1 MHIVA
6 KETITELR
14 KQMKAH
20 NIDAYM
26 IVTDD
31 FHGSEYVGDH
41 FKCRAYMSGFTGSA
55 GTLVVTQDMA
65 GLWTDGRY
73 FLQAGKQLAGSGID
87 LFKMGEPGVPTVH
100 AFLVDKLKEG
110 QTLGFDG
117 RTVNAKEAFAL
128 KRDLEEKGAGVV
140 YEQDLVD
147 LVWKD
152 RPALSAEPV
161 TLLDEKYTG
170 ESREERI
177 RRVREVMEEQGADLF
192 VLSSLD
198 DIAWLLNIRG
208 NDVAYN
214 PVVLSYLVLGRTE
227 IRLYINEKVLDDTV
241 REALEAAGVSFY
253 PYDQMYEDMKK
264 INKKHT
270 VLLDASKA
278 NFAIVSN
285 IPAEVPVLDR
295 PCPTVLMKAV
305 KTPVEVENER
315 KAHIKDGV
323 AVCRFLHWIKTN
335 VGKIPMTE
343 ISVAEKLEEFRQMGE
358 NYRGQSFGPIAAYAE
373 HGAIVHYSATPETD
387 KEIKADS
394 FLLLDTGGQYLEG
407 TTDIT
412 RTVAFGNITDEMK
425 KHFTAVLKGNLN
437 LVSAKFRKGCLGIN
451 FDYLARE
458 ALWEMGLDYNHG
470 TGHGVGYYLNV
481 HEAPNGFR
489 WKQVPERNESAAF
502 EAGMITSDEPGLYL
516 EGKYGIRLE
525 NLIVCEKYMENEY
538 GEFLQFKPLT
548 FVPFDLDAVDPS
560 LMTEKERAR
569 LNAYHAEVFEKIS
582 PYLDEKETRWLAHET
597 RAI

>member
-1 MHIVA
+1 MA
-6 KETITELR
+6 RETITKLR
-14 KQMKAH
+14 EQMKKSGM
-20 NIDAYM
+20 DAYL
-26 IVTDD
+26 ILTDD
-31 FHGSEYVGDH
+31 FHGSEYVGEH

-55 GTLVVTQDMA
+55 GMLVVTQDMA

-73 FLQAGKQLAGSGID
+73 FLQAGKQLEGSGID
-87 LFKMGEPGVPTVH
+87 LFKMGNPGVPSVYE
-100 AFLVDKLKEG
+100 FLLEKLQEG
-110 QTLGFDG
+110 QVLGFDG
-117 RTVNAKEAFAL
+117 RTVNARDAFAL
-128 KRDLEEKGAGVV
+128 KENLKEKGVSIV
-140 YEQDLVD
+140 YETDLAD
-147 LVWKD
+147 KVWTD

-161 TLLDEKYTG
+161 SLLDVKYAG
-170 ESREERI
+170 ESRESRI
-177 RRVREVMEEQGADLF
+177 ARVRKAMEERGADLF
-192 VLSSLD
+192 VLTSLD

-214 PVVLSYLVLGRTE
+214 PVVLSYLLIGKKE
-227 IRLYINEKVLDDTV
+227 IRLYINEKILDDPV
-241 REALEAAGVSFY
+241 KAALKEAGISFY
-253 PYDQMYEDMKK
+253 PYDSIYEDMKK
-264 INKKHT
+264 INTKNT
-270 VLLDASKA
+270 VLLDSAKT
-278 NFAIVSN
+278 NYAIFSN
-285 IPAEVPVLDR
+285 IPSGVQVLDL

-305 KTPVEVENER
+305 KNPVEVENEK

-323 AVCRFLHWIKTN
+323 AICKFLYWLKTN

-358 NYRGQSFGPIAAYAE
+358 NYKGQSFDPISAYAE

-394 FLLLDTGGQYLEG
+394 FLLLDTGGQYMEG

-412 RTVAFGNITDEMK
+412 RTVALGNITPEMK
-425 KHFTAVLKGNLN
+425 KYFTAVLKGNLN
-437 LVSAKFRKGCLGIN
+437 LVSAKFRKGCTGIN

-458 ALWEMGLDYNHG
+458 ALWEMGMDYNHG

-489 WKQVPERNESAAF
+489 WKQVPERNDSAVF
-502 EAGMITSDEPGLYL
+502 EEGMITSDEPGLYL

-548 FVPFDLDAVDPS
+548 FVPFDLEAVEPS
-560 LMTEKERAR
+560 LMTEKEKER
-569 LNAYHAEVFEKIS
+569 LNSYHAEVFAKIS
-582 PYLDEKETRWLAHET
+582 PYLEEAEKEWLREST
-597 RAI
+597 RAV

>member
-1 MHIVA
+1 MVQERIA
-6 KETITELR
+6 KLREL
-14 KQMKAH
+14 MKK
-20 NIDAYM
+20 NKIDAYM

-55 GTLVVTQDMA
+55 GTLIVTQDMA

-73 FLQAGKQLAGSGID
+73 FLQAGKQLKDTGID
-87 LFKMGEPGVPTVH
+87 LYKMGNKGVPTVH
-100 AFLVDKLKEG
+100 DFLVDKLKKD

-117 RTVNAKEAFAL
+117 RTVNAAEALLLKE
-128 KRDLEEKGAGVV
+128 DLMKKGASLVS
-140 YEQDLVD
+140 EIDLVD
-147 LVWKD
+147 EIWEE
-152 RPALSAEPV
+152 RPALSAKPLTILE
-161 TLLDEKYTG
+161 EQYAG
-170 ESREERI
+170 ESRESKIE
-177 RRVREVMEEQGADLF
+177 RVRKVMEDKGADVF
-192 VLSSLD
+192 VLTSLD

-214 PVVLSYLVLGRTE
+214 PVVLSYLVFGKKD
-227 IRLYINEKVLDDTV
+227 IRLYLNESVLDHEV
-241 REALEAAGVSFY
+241 KEILEKAGVSFY
-253 PYDQMYEDMKK
+253 PYNAIYEDLTK
-264 INKKHT
+264 INLKNR
-270 VLLDASKA
+270 VLMDFSKTNFSILNNLPSETKILDM
-278 NFAIVSN
+278 
-285 IPAEVPVLDR
+285 

-305 KTPVEVENER
+305 KNPVEVENEK

-323 AVCRFLHWIKTN
+323 AMCKFLHWLKTN

-358 NYRGQSFGPIAAYAE
+358 NYRGQSFDPIAAYAE
-373 HGAIVHYSATPETD
+373 HGAIVHYSATEESNA
-387 KEIKADS
+387 KIEADS

-412 RTVAFGNITDEMK
+412 RTVALGNITPEMK
-425 KHFTAVLKGNLN
+425 KYFTAVLKGNLN
-437 LVSAKFRKGCLGIN
+437 LVSAKFLKGCTGIN

-458 ALWEMGLDYNHG
+458 ALWEMGMDYNHG

-489 WKQVPERNESAAF
+489 WKHVPERNDSAVF
-502 EAGMITSDEPGLYL
+502 EEGMITSDEPGFYL
-516 EGKYGIRLE
+516 EGQYGIRLE

-548 FVPFDLDAVDPS
+548 LVPFDLDAVESS
-560 LMTEKERAR
+560 LMTEKERER
-569 LNAYHAEVFEKIS
+569 LNQYHSEVFEKIS
-582 PYLDEKETRWLAHET
+582 PYLDEEETEWLRHET
-597 RAI
+597 RRI

>member
-1 MHIVA
+1 MA

-14 KQMKAH
+14 KQMKAQ
-20 NIDAYM
+20 NMDAYM

-41 FKCRAYMSGFTGSA
+41 FKCRAYVSGFTGSA

-73 FLQAGKQLAGSGID
+73 FLQAKEELWGSGID
-87 LFKMGEPGVPTVH
+87 LFRMGEPGVPTVH
-100 AFLVDKLKEG
+100 EFIVNKLKAG

-117 RTVNAKEAFAL
+117 RTVNAREAAAL
-128 KRDLEEKGAGVV
+128 KKDLEKKGVSIA

-147 LVWKD
+147 RIWAD
-152 RPALSAEPV
+152 RPALSAEPAV
-161 TLLDEKYTG
+161 LLDETYTG
-170 ESREERI
+170 ESRERRI
-177 RRVREVMEEQGADLF
+177 ARVREVMEEAGAGVF
-192 VLSSLD
+192 VLASLD

-214 PVVLSYLVLGRTE
+214 PVVLSYLVLGKNE
-227 IRLYINEKVLDDTV
+227 IRLYINEQVMDDTV
-241 REALEAAGVSFY
+241 RKALTKAGVSFY
-253 PYDQMYEDMKK
+253 PYHSVYEDMKK

-270 VLLDASKA
+270 VLLDKTKT
-278 NFAIVSN
+278 NFSIVSS
-285 IPAEVPVLDR
+285 IPAEVPVLDM

-323 AVCRFLHWIKTN
+323 AMCRFLYWLKTN

-343 ISVAEKLEEFRQMGE
+343 ISVAEKLEEFRRMGE
-358 NYRGQSFGPIAAYAE
+358 NYRGQSFAPIAAYAE
-373 HGAIVHYSATPETD
+373 HGAIVHYSATQKTD
-387 KEIKADS
+387 KEIMADG

-412 RTVAFGNITDEMK
+412 RTVALGNITAEMK
-425 KHFTAVLKGNLN
+425 KYFTAVLKGNLN
-437 LVSAKFRKGCLGIN
+437 LVSAKFKRGCLGIN

-470 TGHGVGYYLNV
+470 TGHGVGYFLNV

-502 EAGMITSDEPGLYL
+502 EEGMITSDEPGLYL
-516 EGKYGIRLE
+516 EGRYGIRLE

-538 GEFLQFKPLT
+538 GEFLQFRPLT
-548 FVPFDLDAVDPS
+548 FVPFDLDAVEPS
-560 LMTEKERAR
+560 LMSEKEKAR

-582 PYLDEKETRWLAHET
+582 PYLNEEETAWLAHET
-597 RAI
+597 RAV

>member
-1 MHIVA
+1 MFILTR
-6 KETITELR
+6 ETITELR
-14 KQMKAH
+14 KQMKKEK
-20 NIDAYM
+20 IDAYM

-41 FKCRAYMSGFTGSA
+41 FKARAYISGFTGSA

-73 FLQAGKQLAGSGID
+73 FLQAGEQLAGSGID

-100 AFLVDKLKEG
+100 QFIVQKLKAG
-110 QTLGFDG
+110 QVLGFDG
-117 RTVNAKEAFAL
+117 RTVNAREAFAL
-128 KRDLEEKGAGVV
+128 KEELEKKNASVV
-140 YEQDLVD
+140 YELDLVD
-147 LVWKD
+147 RVWVD

-161 TLLDEKYTG
+161 TLLEEIYTG
-170 ESREERI
+170 ESRETRI
-177 RRVREVMEEQGADLF
+177 ARVRKVMEERGADLF
-192 VLSSLD
+192 VLASLD

-214 PVVLSYLVLGRTE
+214 PVVLSYLLVGKKD
-227 IRLYINEKVLDDTV
+227 IRLYINETVLDDTV
-241 REALEAAGVSFY
+241 KAALGQAGVSFY
-253 PYDQMYEDMKK
+253 PYNSIYEDMKK
-264 INKKHT
+264 INTKNT
-270 VLLDASKA
+270 VMLDATKV
-278 NFAIVSN
+278 NFSLISN
-285 IPAEVPVLDR
+285 IPDAVPILDI

-305 KTPVEVENER
+305 KTPVEVENEK

-323 AVCRFLHWIKTN
+323 AVCRFLYWLKTN

-358 NYRGQSFGPIAAYAE
+358 NYRGQSFDPIAAYAE

-412 RTVAFGNITDEMK
+412 RTVALGGITAEMK
-425 KHFTAVLKGNLN
+425 KYFTAVLKGNLN
-437 LVSAKFRKGCLGIN
+437 LVAAKFKKGCVGVNL
-451 FDYLARE
+451 DYLARE
-458 ALWEMGLDYNHG
+458 ALWEMGMDYNHG

-489 WKQVPERNESAAF
+489 FKQVPERNESAVF
-502 EAGMITSDEPGLYL
+502 EEGMITSDEPGLYL

-548 FVPFDLDAVDPS
+548 FVPFDLDAVEPS

-569 LNAYHAEVFEKIS
+569 LNQYHAEVFEKIS
-582 PYLDEKETRWLAHET
+582 PYLNEEEKAWLAHET